1 MKIGICWHGKIE
13 ANKQIELMKQNGF
26 EATFLMS
33 NDPKLDETVPLL
45 RENGIECVNCHAPFD
60 GINAIWNAD
69 DSGEK
74 MLDRLISG
82 VEACARNRI
91 PVLVV
96 HLSSGDNAPRINDVG
111 QARFDRLMETAR
123 KAGVTIAF
131 ENQRKLGNL
140 ANAMEQYPDAAFCW
154 DVGHEACF
162 AYGKPFMPLFGD
174 RIAALHLHDN
184 FGIHNGDDHLLP
196 YDGTLDMVAAARQLA
211 ESPFHDVIMLE
222 VIPGKTGKYHDMT
235 IEEYYRRA
243 GDAAR
248 RFAATVE
255 RYRK

>member
-1 MKIGICWHGKIE
+1 MKIGILWSGKIE
-13 ANKQIELMKQNGF
+13 ENKQIDLLKQNGF
-26 EATFLMS
+26 EATFLAS
-33 NDPKLDETVPLL
+33 DNSRLDELVPLL
-45 RENGIECVNCHAPFD
+45 RKNGIECVNCHAPFK
-60 GINAIWNAD
+60 GINEIWSAD
-69 DSGEK
+69 ASGEE

-82 VEACARNRI
+82 VEACARNQI

-111 QARFDRLMETAR
+111 QARFDRLMDAAR

-154 DVGHEACF
+154 DVGHEGCF
-162 AYGKPFMPLFGD
+162 SYGKRFMPLFGD

-196 YDGTLDMVAAARQLA
+196 YDGALDMVAAARELA
-211 ESPFHDVIMLE
+211 MSPFNDVIMLE
-222 VIPGKTGKYHDMT
+222 VIPGKTDRYRDLT
-235 IEEYYRRA
+235 VEEYYRRA
-243 GDAAR
+243 GEAAR
-248 RFAATVE
+248 HFAATVE
-255 RYRK
+255 HYRK